1 MQYPQNILLELRNDT
16 ILFLKENA
24 DMEREAQINYIA
36 EMARKKIGLP
46 NHSNQNFLFLLEKA
60 GAFVFEKEIGETI
73 DAYSLWSEG
82 DRPYIILGTIKKSAV
97 RRNFDLAHEL
107 GHLLLHYKVEF
118 TMQDK
123 KAYRRIENEANDFAS
138 AFLLPEEQFIEDC
151 QGIVKKSNPDAYVDL
166 KQKWLVSLQ
175 AIAVRAFKLGIIDY
189 QKYRYFYILINKK
202 GYKII
207 EPLDTDIPVIK
218 PAKVKSILQL
228 LFDKG
233 IYTVSDL
240 MDEFKVDQRFL
251 TTLTGIN
258 EVFFDQYRKKE
269 KRSFSVNELGIK
281 SM

>member
-1 MQYPQNILLELRNDT
+1 
-16 ILFLKENA
+16 
-24 DMEREAQINYIA
+24 MEREAQINYIA